1 MQRTTEPIA
10 SRCEA
15 PAGAIDPAELQGC
28 LDRAHELRAEVIAGL
43 LRRGLGG
50 MARLL
55 RRGGADPTTPEPAA
69 PPPCGGR
76 VPPHPPAGRHRAHP
90 MKESRQSA
98 IARR

>member
-28 LDRAHELRAEVIAGL
+28 LDRAHELRAEFIAGL

-55 RRGGADPTTPEPAA
+55 RRAVSAPRRRKLTRA
-69 PPPCGGR
+69 PPVAGWCR
-76 VPPHPPAGRHRAHP
+76 SIRPPVATEPIR
-90 MKESRQSA
+90 
-98 IARR
+98 